1 MLSDRE
7 QRILQELEASLAD
20 GGDGRRA
27 IRRPAQRPGW
37 LGNGLGVPAM
47 LIVVGSVSSFLIIA
61 GAASGGLALAV
72 AGGLG
77 WLLWRYWPQLR
88 DEGMAVQLTSGA
100 WGSGATHPPTWG
112 TRQSSNPPRRAD
124 R

>member
-7 QRILQELEASLAD
+7 QRILQELEASLA
-20 GGDGRRA
+20 GGGEGRRA
-27 IRRPAQRPGW
+27 IRRPAQRRGW

-47 LIVVGSVSSFLIIA
+47 LIVVGSASSFLMIA
-61 GAASGGLALAV
+61 GAASGGLALAL

-88 DEGMAVQLTSGA
+88 DEGMALPLMSGA
-100 WGSGATHPPTWG
+100 GESGSTPPPTG
-112 TRQSSNPPRRAD
+112 GPRQSSTPPRRAD

>member
-7 QRILQELEASLAD
+7 QRILQDLEASLAA

-27 IRRPAQRPGW
+27 IRQPAQRRGW

-47 LIVVGSVSSFLIIA
+47 LIVVSSVSSFLIIA
-61 GAASGGLALAV
+61 GAASGGLAIAV

-77 WLLWRYWPQLR
+77 WLLWWCWPQLR
-88 DEGMAVQLTSGA
+88 DEGVAVQFTSGA
-100 WGSGATHPPTWG
+100 RGSGATSRPTRG
-112 TRQSSNPPRRAD
+112 TRQSSNPSRGAD

>member
-7 QRILQELEASLAD
+7 QRILQELEASLAA

-27 IRRPAQRPGW
+27 MRQPAQRRGW

-61 GAASGGLALAV
+61 GAASGGLAIAV

-77 WLLWRYWPQLR
+77 WLLWRCWPQLR
-88 DEGMAVQLTSGA
+88 DEGMAVQLTSGSR
-100 WGSGATHPPTWG
+100 GSGATPPPTWG